1 MNWRLL
7 STLGF
12 VFGALGLSGGNGGGA
27 GGRGASSDGPSDAEI
42 AALVRRSADA
52 NKALV
57 RGDIDAY
64 LSLVPHAKDYT
75 LMNPFGGK
83 PDRGFNDTPERRAG
97 MKKFFKGGTLEQ
109 ELVETYRS
117 GDLAVLVTMERV
129 RAAVGELP
137 EQDWSLRVTQVFR
150 RTDSGWELVHR
161 HADPLS
167 NRRTVEQT
175 AEIARGPS

>member
-7 STLGF
+7 STVGF
-12 VFGALGLSGGNGGGA
+12 VFGALGWADGNGGGA
-27 GGRGASSDGPSDAEI
+27 GGRGASSDGPDAEI

-52 NKALV
+52 NQALV
-57 RGDIDAY
+57 RGDIDNY
-64 LSLVPHAKDYT
+64 LSLIPHAKDYT
-75 LMNPFGGK
+75 LMNPFGGT
-83 PDRGFNDTPERRAG
+83 PERGFNDTPQRREG
-97 MKKFFKGGTLEQ
+97 MKKFFHGGTLEQ
-109 ELVETYRS
+109 ELVETYKS
-117 GDLAVLVTMERV
+117 GDLAVLVTVERV

-150 RTDSGWELVHR
+150 RIDSGWELVHR

-167 NRRTVEQT
+167 NKRSVEQT